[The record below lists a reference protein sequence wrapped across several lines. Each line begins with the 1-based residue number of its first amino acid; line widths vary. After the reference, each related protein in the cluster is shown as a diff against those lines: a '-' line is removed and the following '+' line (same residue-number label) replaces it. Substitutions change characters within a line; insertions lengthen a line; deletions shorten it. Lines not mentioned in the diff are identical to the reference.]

1 MRCLVVG
8 LTVLASLASVPA
20 HALAQGQLRPGIS
33 QQPVGPAF
41 SPYLNL
47 LRQGNST
54 ALNYYGLVRPQ
65 VQFGN
70 AIGGLQNEVDLNR
83 QLITR
88 NASGAAN
95 DPSELTT
102 GHAAV
107 FLNTGGY
114 FLNNN
119 RLGGTQ
125 AGGTQGGGQT
135 QNRGGMANSSS
146 STPAK
151 GKR

>member
-1 MRCLVVG
+1 MRSLVVG
-8 LTVLASLASVPA
+8 LIVSTGLVAVPT
-20 HALAQGQLRPGIS
+20 HAFAQGQLRPGIS
-33 QQPVGPAF
+33 AQPTGPAF

-83 QLITR
+83 QLI
-88 NASGAAN
+88 NSQNGGNSAN
-95 DPSELTT
+95 DPSALTT

-114 FLNNN
+114 FLNSN
-119 RLGGTQ
+119 RG
-125 AGGTQGGGQT
+125 GGTQGGGQT
-135 QNRGGMANSSS
+135 QARSGMANSSS
-146 STPAK
+146 STPVK
-151 GKR
+151 GGKR